1 MSPKYG
7 PTNQRPPSHSENQ
20 TLLQPRTNTIVLVL
34 VPVPSS
40 VLDASFR
47 SLFALFHPFIPL
59 LRLSR
64 SALSDDGP
72 HPYKGPDRQSS
83 AICFGIE
90 YGVANN
96 RSLVL
101 VVQGIEKQKPSSPA
115 QCMDHLSEADAPR
128 TSPESRKQKTPSVA
142 ELSKKISVMWKT
154 ETAESRGKFEHL
166 ANLSKTQHQLD
177 FPDYQFRPQK
187 RADKEK
193 ERAEKKKEKDRERA
207 EQRLAKLNK
216 RVQSSSSTSAPTP
229 HSIVDGHSSTPAPS
243 TSQLPPAAST
253 SSTQLQNVHSHMV
266 DRYGVC
272 GPSPPL
278 SQAPSPYGSPAM
290 EASRSTNRRAL
301 LYRN

>member
-1 MSPKYG
+1 ML
-7 PTNQRPPSHSENQ
+7 RE
-20 TLLQPRTNTIVLVL
+20 LLQNPENK
-34 VPVPSS
+34 
-40 VLDASFR
+40 
-47 SLFALFHPFIPL
+47 
-59 LRLSR
+59 RL
-64 SALSDDGP
+64 P
-72 HPYKGPDRQSS
+72 Q
-83 AICFGIE
+83 
-90 YGVANN
+90 
-96 RSLVL
+96 
-101 VVQGIEKQKPSSPA
+101 
-115 QCMDHLSEADAPR
+115 
-128 TSPESRKQKTPSVA
+128 A

-207 EQRLAKLNK
+207 EQRLAKLDK
-216 RVQSSSSTSAPTP
+216 CVQSSSSASAPTP

-290 EASRSTNRRAL
+290 EGFSLNEPQGSSLQELTEHDASFAPSRYASGSSYVAPEVGASHQLSTSRERRVPVALPRPVIPIRPPSTTGWDGAAPPRSAL
-301 LYRN
+301 EAPSASSSSLHPAVTHMGTGAEGDGVVWAQTGLSYANHSESQDAFYNVSIDCPPHL